1 MDIGMIDNEKTRGL
15 TPKKGY
21 ALKSKDGELLSDH
34 EVFLGK
40 FSKPSDF
47 EEITID
53 EYNTLLKEQ
62 EEKENADRHEIE

>member
-1 MDIGMIDNEKTRGL
+1 MDIGMIYKEKTREL
-15 TPKKGY
+15 SPEKGK

-34 EVFLGK
+34 AIYLGK
-40 FSKPSDF
+40 FSTSKDY

-53 EYNTLLKEQ
+53 EYNALLKER

>member
-1 MDIGMIDNEKTRGL
+1 MIYNEKTRGL
-15 TPKKGY
+15 TPKNGY
-21 ALKSKDGELLSDH
+21 ALKSKDGALLSDH

-47 EEITID
+47 EDIPFA
-53 EYNTLLKEQ
+53 EYNALLKER

>member
-1 MDIGMIDNEKTRGL
+1 MIYDEKTRGL
-15 TPKKGY
+15 TPEKGY

-34 EVFLGK
+34 EIFLGK

-47 EEITID
+47 EEITL
-53 EYNTLLKEQ
+53 EKYNALLKER

>member
-1 MDIGMIDNEKTRGL
+1 MIYNEKTRGL
-15 TPKKGY
+15 YPKKGY

-47 EEITID
+47 VEITLD
-53 EYNTLLKEQ
+53 EYNALLKER

>member
-1 MDIGMIDNEKTRGL
+1 MIYNEKTRGL

-21 ALKSKDGELLSDH
+21 AIKSLDGELLSDH
-34 EVFLGK
+34 EIFIGK

-47 EEITID
+47 AEITME
-53 EYNTLLKEQ
+53 EYNALLKER

>member
-1 MDIGMIDNEKTRGL
+1 MIYNEKTRGL

-34 EVFLGK
+34 EIFIGK
-40 FSKPSDF
+40 FSKPSDYG
-47 EEITID
+47 EITID

-62 EEKENADRHEIE
+62 EEKENANRHEIE

>member
-1 MDIGMIDNEKTRGL
+1 MIYNEKTRCL

-34 EVFLGK
+34 EIFLGK

-47 EEITID
+47 EEISME
-53 EYNTLLKEQ
+53 EYDRLLKER

>member
-1 MDIGMIDNEKTRGL
+1 MDTGMIYNEKTRGL

-34 EVFLGK
+34 EIFLGK

-47 EEITID
+47 EEITLE
-53 EYNTLLKEQ
+53 EYNAILKEQ
-62 EEKENADRHEIE
+62 EEKANADRHEIE

>member
-1 MDIGMIDNEKTRGL
+1 MIYNEKTRGIKK
-15 TPKKGY
+15 KKGY

-34 EVFLGK
+34 EIFLGK

-47 EEITID
+47 VEITLD
-53 EYNTLLKEQ
+53 EYNALLKER

>member
-1 MDIGMIDNEKTRGL
+1 MDTRMIYNEKTRGL

-21 ALKSKDGELLSDH
+21 ALKSRDGELLSDH
-34 EVFLGK
+34 EIFIGK

-53 EYNTLLKEQ
+53 EYNALLKER

>member
-1 MDIGMIDNEKTRGL
+1 MIYNEKTRGL
-15 TPKKGY
+15 FPKKGY

-34 EVFLGK
+34 EVFIGK
-40 FSKPSDF
+40 FAKPSDF

-53 EYNTLLKEQ
+53 EYNALLKER

>member
-1 MDIGMIDNEKTRGL
+1 MDTRMIYNEKTSGL

-21 ALKSKDGELLSDH
+21 ALKSRDGELLSDH
-34 EVFLGK
+34 EIFLGK

-53 EYNTLLKEQ
+53 EYNALLKER
-62 EEKENADRHEIE
+62 EEKENADRH

>member
-1 MDIGMIDNEKTRGL
+1 MIYNENTRGL
-15 TPKKGY
+15 YPKKGY

-53 EYNTLLKEQ
+53 EYNALLKER